1 MKGIKILVKEI
12 AAGGRH
18 NKDLIGHTLIP
29 LKVRVQYVEQSN

>member
-18 NKDLIGHTLIP
+18 TNDLIGHTLIP
-29 LKVRVQYVEQSN
+29 LKVTK